1 MPSKRAQSPV
11 NVSMAVARRAPR
23 CSSVT
28 FLFLVLKPARAEP
41 LLGARVP
48 VRSAQRTRRSQS
60 LSRPQPRRA
69 RPVLSPRAT
78 RHADTGGATE
88 SRRGSRSTDRR
99 RAGVAQPA
107 ELAIW
112 ILRLYPT
119 RLVQLFGDSLN
130 SLTELLSRL
139 CVCLILFSK
148 FPLFP

>member
-1 MPSKRAQSPV
+1 MPKAQSMSPWRLHDAHRDAQ
-11 NVSMAVARRAPR
+11 VSLFFSFLGPKTGPSRAAPR
-23 CSSVT
+23 RPRPRAVCTEDSPEP
-28 FLFLVLKPARAEP
+28 KPLTSTASAR
-41 LLGARVP
+41 
-48 VRSAQRTRRSQS
+48 T
-60 LSRPQPRRA
+60 SRP
-69 RPVLSPRAT
+69 LAT
-78 RHADTGGATE
+78 RHTDTGGATE